1 MTAIENQ
8 ITQLEAELENM
19 PLKEAL
25 ALVAKRFPAEV
36 AFSTSFGMEDQ
47 VITHVIGKNKIPI
60 KVFTLDTGR
69 MFNETYE
76 VWSATANVFDLDI
89 NPFYPDALEIQN
101 FVNERGINSMY
112 LSVENRKE
120 CCRIRK
126 IEPLKRALKGV
137 SIWVTG
143 VRAAQSINRQNFKL
157 FEWDEAFQ
165 LIKFNPLL
173 HWSDQDVADFIHQ
186 NNTPYNKLHDQGF
199 LSIGCAPCTRAV
211 QFGEDARA
219 GRWWWEDSKKECGLH
234 ETKVMADIT
243 DPELTQQNDI
253 HS

>member
-1 MTAIENQ
+1 MEAAQLTALEKEFEN
-8 ITQLEAELENM
+8 I

-25 ALVAKRFPAEV
+25 QLIAARFPGQV

-47 VITHVIGKNKIPI
+47 VITHLIGKNKIPM

-69 MFNETYE
+69 LFNETYE
-76 VWSATANVFDLDI
+76 VWSATANAFDLQID
-89 NPFYPDALEIQN
+89 PYYPYAEEIQH
-101 FVNERGINSMY
+101 FVREKGINSMY
-112 LSVENRKE
+112 LSVDNRKE

-137 SIWVTG
+137 AVWVTG
-143 VRAAQSINRQNFKL
+143 VRAAQSANRQNFKL

-165 LIKFNPLL
+165 TVKFNPLL

-186 NNTPYNKLHDQGF
+186 NHTPYNKLHDQGF
-199 LSIGCAPCTRAV
+199 LSIGCAPCTRAI
-211 QFGEDARA
+211 QFGEDPRA

-234 ETKVMADIT
+234 QTKVLADIT
-243 DPELTQQNDI
+243 DPELTQQTNI

>member
-1 MTAIENQ
+1 MTAVQ
-8 ITQLEAELENM
+8 TQLLQLEEEVKNI

-25 ALVAKRFPAEV
+25 QLVAVRFPGQV

-47 VITHVIGKNKIPI
+47 VITHVIGKNKIPM

-76 VWSATANVFDLDI
+76 VWSSTANIFDLQID
-89 NPFYPDALEIQN
+89 PYYPDAEEIQG
-101 FVNERGINSMY
+101 FVREKGINSMY
-112 LSVENRKE
+112 LSVDNRKE

-126 IEPLKRALKGV
+126 IEPLKRALQGV
-137 SIWVTG
+137 AVWVTG
-143 VRAAQSINRQNFKL
+143 VRAAQSANRQNFKM

-173 HWSDQDVADFIHQ
+173 HWSDQDVADFVQQ

-199 LSIGCAPCTRAV
+199 LSIGCAPCTRAIH
-211 QFGEDARA
+211 FGEDPRA

-234 ETKVMADIT
+234 QTKVLADIT
-243 DPELTQQNDI
+243 DPELTQNNL

>member
-1 MTAIENQ
+1 M
-8 ITQLEAELENM
+8 EANKLIELEKEFENI

-25 ALVAKRFPAEV
+25 QLIAARFTGQV
-36 AFSTSFGMEDQ
+36 SFSTSFGMEDQ
-47 VITHVIGKNKIPI
+47 VITHVIGKNKIPMTI
-60 KVFTLDTGR
+60 FTLDTGR
-69 MFNETYE
+69 LFNETYE
-76 VWSATANVFDLDI
+76 VWSSTENIFDLQID
-89 NPFYPDALEIQN
+89 PYYPDAAEIQN
-101 FVNERGINSMY
+101 FVKERGINSMY
-112 LSVENRKE
+112 LDVENRKE

-137 SIWVTG
+137 AVWVTR
-143 VRAAQSINRQNFKL
+143 VRAAPSANRQNFKL

-165 LIKFNPLL
+165 IIKFNPLL

-199 LSIGCAPCTRAV
+199 LSIGCAPCTRAI
-211 QFGEDARA
+211 QFGEDPRA

-234 ETKVMADIT
+234 QTKILADIT
-243 DPELTQQNDI
+243 DPELTQNDL